1 MNDPMAGWLVPT
13 TMFGLMFGMGLSLT
27 WSDFRRI
34 AELPGPVITGTLL
47 QLVAMPTVGFALATA
62 FELPPM
68 LAVGFVICAACPGG
82 LGSNLFV
89 HFGRASTALSISLT
103 ATATM
108 VTLFTLPLWIRAV
121 QDQFGGA
128 MGGVEIPLFDTAIE
142 LGGLTVLPVLL
153 GMTLRSYR
161 PGAGRFE
168 RPLTGISAVVL
179 LTDLLVDN
187 FDRPEVPTELFLASL
202 APSIGLV
209 LAALLL
215 GLVIP
220 QLLRQSASDTVTI
233 AVELCL
239 KNSLLGVVVVT
250 TSFGEIEATIPLIV
264 YSTLMTPP
272 ALLCLVVYRVRASR
286 QQKRA
291 AEETAT

>member
-1 MNDPMAGWLVPT
+1 MNDPMGGWLVPVM
-13 TMFGLMFGMGLSLT
+13 MFGLMFGMGLSLT

-34 AELPGPVITGTLL
+34 AEIPGPVVTGTLL
-47 QLVAMPTVGFALATA
+47 QLVAMPAVGFALALF

-121 QDQFGGA
+121 QNSVGGTA
-128 MGGVEIPLFDTAIE
+128 GGVEIPLFDTAFE
-142 LGGLTVLPVLL
+142 LGGLTVLPVLV

-161 PGAGRFE
+161 PAAGRFE
-168 RPLTGISAVVL
+168 RPLTGISAIVL

-187 FDRPEVPTELFLASL
+187 FDRPDIPTDLFLASL

-209 LAALLL
+209 AAALLL
-215 GLVIP
+215 GLLIP
-220 QLLRQSASDTVTI
+220 RLLRQSASDTVTI

-239 KNSLLGVVVVT
+239 KNALLGVVVAT
-250 TSFGEIEATIPLIV
+250 TSFGEIEATIPLMV
-264 YSTLMTPP
+264 YSSLMAPP
-272 ALLCLVVYRVRASR
+272 ALLCLVVYRRQSR
-286 QQKRA
+286 RHRA
-291 AEETAT
+291 AESAAL

>member
-13 TMFGLMFGMGLSLT
+13 TMFSLMFGMGLSLT
-27 WSDFRRI
+27 WTDFRRI
-34 AELPGPVITGTLL
+34 ADLPGPVITGTLL
-47 QLVAMPTVGFALATA
+47 QLMAIPAIGFALAIA

-89 HFGRASTALSISLT
+89 HFGRANTALSISLT

-121 QDQFGGA
+121 QDHFGGA
-128 MGGVEIPLFDTAIE
+128 AGAVEIPLFDTAIE

-153 GMTLRSYR
+153 GMTLRSHR

-168 RPLTGISAVVL
+168 RPLTGISAIVL

-286 QQKRA
+286 QQRA
-291 AEETAT
+291 AEATAT